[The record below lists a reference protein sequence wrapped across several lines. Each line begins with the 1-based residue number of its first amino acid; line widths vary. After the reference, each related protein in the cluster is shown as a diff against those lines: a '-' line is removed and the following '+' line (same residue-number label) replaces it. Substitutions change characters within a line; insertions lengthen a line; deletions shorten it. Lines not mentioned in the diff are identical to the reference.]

1 MEKKLPVSTH
11 STSVPQAAFHFNSTS
26 VDLSFSNDK
35 APEWHSTPKKKTQ
48 PQIPSSR
55 KPSASNQILCNVTAT
70 TSHDSDRAISSTPL
84 AGIRAPVLGGK
95 YLQSSP
101 SLSEDSVVNQQHRE
115 LQLLIAELK
124 DQDKELNNMSEAH
137 KKQLIG
143 WEKDR
148 QRILA
153 LEERSAKLEKELHKK
168 KEIIQTL
175 TQRLKIT
182 ESQKQELLDKEQKAN
197 NQCQILQETN
207 QSQNSTIIELS
218 RQVGQLQM
226 SEQELTGLLKS
237 KDKDMIEAT
246 EHIVNMTTEIQRLD
260 AMLNE
265 SRKRET
271 DVKMEAQ
278 KYKQQMREVR
288 HEMKSLKDVVEKTSE
303 NSRQREDIIRLKQEN
318 QLLRNELSL
327 LGEREQRKNEL
338 LNLAKSKQD
347 RTDSELQCLRQVCEN
362 QQNDLELL
370 YLSLNSQAGLQ
381 KLEAWGRSLS
391 DRSHDFKTHSLEL
404 PVKGRNTP
412 QRGSIQQN
420 DSFGSNVSLVNG
432 DLNHK
437 GDSQDELSSTQ
448 NSQIQRMIAE
458 SKQIVASLERH
469 TSVPV
474 SPAHSLSSRESESH
488 LRDQSTASLLNLD
501 ALDIR

>member
-1 MEKKLPVSTH
+1 MRNTESILDIIIVVGSTGRKELVPHSSSRKDAIYNLDTAFSVSECSSIPV
-11 STSVPQAAFHFNSTS
+11 
-26 VDLSFSNDK
+26 LSFSKDEELRPTQQQQSQDWKIKLSLYLSCLPAEENINMRK
-35 APEWHSTPKKKTQ
+35 WKRSCQFPHTPHPYLRQSFILILLQLIYPSVMIKTQ
-48 PQIPSSR
+48 PQTPSSR

-70 TSHDSDRAISSTPL
+70 KSHDSDCAISSTPL
-84 AGIRAPVLGGK
+84 AGIRAPVPGGK
-95 YLQSSP
+95 YFQSSP

-175 TQRLKIT
+175 TQRVKIT

-197 NQCQILQETN
+197 NQCQILQ
-207 QSQNSTIIELS
+207 
-218 RQVGQLQM
+218 
-226 SEQELTGLLKS
+226 
-237 KDKDMIEAT
+237 DKDMIEAT

-271 DVKMEAQ
+271 DIKMEAQ
-278 KYKQQMREVR
+278 KYKQQLRELR
-288 HEMKSLKDVVEKTSE
+288 HEMKSLKEDVVEKTSE

-381 KLEAWGRSLS
+381 KLEAWGRSLRKVNRILGIS
-391 DRSHDFKTHSLEL
+391 QQLAFSTWMHLTFVKQKGQMRNFGLGPEHS
-404 PVKGRNTP
+404 
-412 QRGSIQQN
+412 
-420 DSFGSNVSLVNG
+420 
-432 DLNHK
+432 
-437 GDSQDELSSTQ
+437 
-448 NSQIQRMIAE
+448 
-458 SKQIVASLERH
+458 
-469 TSVPV
+469 
-474 SPAHSLSSRESESH
+474 
-488 LRDQSTASLLNLD
+488 
-501 ALDIR
+501 